1 MGAGE
6 AWSCNAE
13 SFALHMLPCKRGC
26 KRGFRETL
34 MQSTIKP
41 IQMAES
47 FRP

>member
-1 MGAGE
+1 MLNHSRYTCCRANGA
-6 AWSCNAE
+6 
-13 SFALHMLPCKRGC
+13 
-26 KRGFRETL
+26 FRETL